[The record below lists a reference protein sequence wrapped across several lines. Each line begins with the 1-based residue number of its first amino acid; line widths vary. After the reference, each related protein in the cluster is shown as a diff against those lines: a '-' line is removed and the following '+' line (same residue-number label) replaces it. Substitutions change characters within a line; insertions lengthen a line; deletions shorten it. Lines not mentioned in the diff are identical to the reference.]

1 MSSSAEE
8 GTPFLSVVI
17 PHYGDPA
24 HALTLIDDLRGQLP
38 SGEGQIVVV
47 DDCSPQPFPQTT
59 GVTVVRRATNG
70 GFGAAV
76 NAGASIA
83 EGDWLL
89 ISNSDLRI
97 PSPALPRLLSAARV
111 LMPAIVGPDSVDLDG
126 RSEYPGRHFPNARQ
140 LAVTLALPLQ
150 RFSGSRWHLGLSG
163 RVLPRGS
170 EPRRVDW
177 LSGSCLLLPRREF
190 AAVGGFDEGYFMY
203 SEEVDLQRRLAE
215 VGVHAWLLPEIVVT
229 HEGGASSYGIDV
241 GERMMRSRLLYAAK
255 FGGESSLRRTLR
267 AVAVL
272 NLGCRL
278 LLRAAGRPSAPRRA
292 WQREWSRATM
302 QVDAVPTAERQR

>member
-97 PSPALPRLLSAARV
+97 PSPALPRLLSAAREH
-111 LMPAIVGPDSVDLDG
+111 MPAIVGPDSVDLDG

-163 RVLPRGS
+163 RVLPQGTEPVGS
-170 EPRRVDW
+170 T
-177 LSGSCLLLPRREF
+177 GSPGRACCCLAEF
-190 AAVGGFDEGYFMY
+190 AAGRFRRELLHVLRGGRSPAAPSG
-203 SEEVDLQRRLAE
+203 RRGARL
-215 VGVHAWLLPEIVVT
+215 VLPEIVVT
-229 HEGGASSYGIDV
+229 HEGGASTTGSTW
-241 GERMMRSRLLYAAK
+241 
-255 FGGESSLRRTLR
+255 ES
-267 AVAVL
+267 
-272 NLGCRL
+272 G
-278 LLRAAGRPSAPRRA
+278 
-292 WQREWSRATM
+292 
-302 QVDAVPTAERQR
+302 